1 MELAKKYPL
10 YIVSNGQVG
19 YIETF
24 LETMDLKEFFLDFED
39 YGRTGLPKGRNIQI
53 LMERAQ
59 LDDAVY
65 VGDTQ
70 GDYEATVL
78 AQIPFIF
85 AQYGFGEVK
94 EATLQIQNFSQLL
107 SLV

>member
-10 YIVSNGQVG
+10 YIVSNCQVG

-24 LETMDLKEFFLDFED
+24 LETMDLKEIFLDFED